1 MKISFTTLG
10 CPDWDLDTICR
21 RGREYGYE
29 GVDFR
34 GLQETMDVTQLPA
47 FTSGAAQTR
56 RQLADAGMEVSGI
69 SSSIRVCVPEKL
81 EENVEEA
88 RRSIP
93 VANALGCGSIRV
105 FGGGDSKTYSK
116 EQLAD
121 IGRETMEQI
130 LALDGACE
138 LKWLFETHDEWI
150 KAVECKLLLDRI
162 PNEAFGV
169 LWDMGHTARVG
180 EESPEQTYQAVGP
193 RIGYTHVKDAVYD
206 PQHAQAMRDGWRY
219 VPPGAGQLPLE
230 EAIALLK
237 GHGYDGWIMFE
248 HEKRWHPELAEP
260 EEIFPIFPTW
270 VRPLLG

>member
-150 KAVECKLLLDRI
+150 KSVECKLLLDRI

-180 EESPEQTYQAVGP
+180 EESPEQTYRGGGAAHRLYP
-193 RIGYTHVKDAVYD
+193 RQRRG
-206 PQHAQAMRDGWRY
+206 
-219 VPPGAGQLPLE
+219 L
-230 EAIALLK
+230 
-237 GHGYDGWIMFE
+237 
-248 HEKRWHPELAEP
+248 
-260 EEIFPIFPTW
+260 
-270 VRPLLG
+270 